1 MIDAQYSPFRGLGGR
16 NKNYKNMKNIIV
28 GLGEILWDL
37 LPGGKVLG
45 GAPAN
50 FAYQTSQ
57 FGFEGYAV
65 SAIGKDALGD
75 EIIESLSSKSLN
87 HKIERVDF
95 PNGTVQVTLDGKG
108 IPQYE
113 ICENVAWDNIPFTPE
128 IEDLARKAS
137 TVCFGSL
144 AQRSEVSHKTILRF
158 LELLPEDALKVF
170 DINLRQHFYSKEII
184 DNSLKHSNILKI
196 NDDEVVIVAE
206 LYGWNGLK
214 EAEICKKLVE
224 TYHLKLVILTKG
236 TNGSYVITSG
246 EEFLRPTPIVT
257 VADTVGAGDAFTA
270 GFVASLLRGKTIP
283 EAHKTAVDV
292 SAFVCTQHGAM
303 PVLPD
308 TLIN

>member
-1 MIDAQYSPFRGLGGR
+1 
-16 NKNYKNMKNIIV
+16 MKNIIV

-95 PNGTVQVTLDGKG
+95 PTGTVQVTLDGKG

-158 LELLPEDALKVF
+158 LELLPNDALKVF

-214 EAEICKKLVE
+214 EADICRKLVE
-224 TYHLKLVILTKG
+224 MYHLKLVILTKG

-246 EEFLRPTPIVT
+246 EEFFRPTPKVT

-283 EAHKTAVDV
+283 EAHKTAVEV

-303 PVLPD
+303 PILPD
-308 TLIN
+308 SLIY

>member
-95 PNGTVQVTLDGKG
+95 PTGTVQVTLDGKG

-144 AQRSEVSHKTILRF
+144 AQRSEVSRQTILRF
-158 LELLPEDALKVF
+158 LELLPHDALKVF
-170 DINLRQHFYSKEII
+170 DINLRQHFYTKEII

-206 LYGWNGLK
+206 LYGWNGLE
-214 EAEICKKLVE
+214 EAEICRKLVE
-224 TYHLKLVILTKG
+224 MYHLKLVILTKG

-246 EEFLRPTPIVT
+246 EEFFRPTPIVT

-308 TLIN
+308 TLIQ

>member
-1 MIDAQYSPFRGLGGR
+1 
-16 NKNYKNMKNIIV
+16 MKNIIV

-95 PNGTVQVTLDGKG
+95 PTGTVQVTLDGKG

-158 LELLPEDALKVF
+158 LELLPNDALKVF

-214 EAEICKKLVE
+214 EAEICRKLVE
-224 TYHLKLVILTKG
+224 MYNLKLVILTKG
-236 TNGSYVITSG
+236 TNGSYVITSC
-246 EEFLRPTPIVT
+246 EEFFRPTPKVT

-283 EAHKTAVDV
+283 EAHKTAVEV

>member
-1 MIDAQYSPFRGLGGR
+1 
-16 NKNYKNMKNIIV
+16 MKNIIV

-95 PNGTVQVTLDGKG
+95 PTGTVQVTLDGKG

-196 NDDEVVIVAE
+196 NDDEVVLVAG
-206 LYGWNGLK
+206 LYRWNGME
-214 EAEICKKLVE
+214 EAEVCRKLVE
-224 TYHLKLVILTKG
+224 MYNLKLVILTKG

-246 EEFLRPTPIVT
+246 EEFFRPTPKVT

-283 EAHKTAVDV
+283 EAHKTAVEV
-292 SAFVCTQHGAM
+292 SAFVCTQNGAM
-303 PVLPD
+303 PILPD
-308 TLIN
+308 SLIY

>member
-1 MIDAQYSPFRGLGGR
+1 
-16 NKNYKNMKNIIV
+16 MKNIIV

-95 PNGTVQVTLDGKG
+95 PTGTVQVTLDGKG

-158 LELLPEDALKVF
+158 LELLPNDALKVF
-170 DINLRQHFYSKEII
+170 DINLRQHFYSKDII

-214 EAEICKKLVE
+214 EAEICRKLVE
-224 TYHLKLVILTKG
+224 MYNLKLVILTKG
-236 TNGSYVITSG
+236 TNGSYVITSC
-246 EEFLRPTPIVT
+246 EEFFRPTPKVT

-283 EAHKTAVDV
+283 EAHKTAVEV

>member
-1 MIDAQYSPFRGLGGR
+1 
-16 NKNYKNMKNIIV
+16 MKNIIV

-95 PNGTVQVTLDGKG
+95 PTGTVQVTLDGKG

-214 EAEICKKLVE
+214 EADICRKLVE
-224 TYHLKLVILTKG
+224 MYHLKLVILTKG

-246 EEFLRPTPIVT
+246 EEFFRPTPKVT

-283 EAHKTAVDV
+283 EAHKTAVEV

-303 PVLPD
+303 PILPD
-308 TLIN
+308 SLIY

>member
-75 EIIESLSSKSLN
+75 EIIESLSSKSLK

-95 PNGTVQVTLDGKG
+95 PTGTVQVTLDGKG
-108 IPQYE
+108 IPQYK

-158 LELLPEDALKVF
+158 LELLPNDALKVF

-224 TYHLKLVILTKG
+224 MYHLKLVILTKG
-236 TNGSYVITSG
+236 TNGSYVITSC
-246 EEFLRPTPIVT
+246 EEFFRPTPKVT

-283 EAHKTAVDV
+283 EAHKTAVEV

>member
-95 PNGTVQVTLDGKG
+95 PTGTVQVTLDGKG

-113 ICENVAWDNIPFTPE
+113 ICENVAWDNIPFTAD
-128 IEDLARKAS
+128 IENLARKAS

-214 EAEICKKLVE
+214 EAEICRKLVE
-224 TYHLKLVILTKG
+224 MYNLKLVILTKG

-246 EEFLRPTPIVT
+246 EEFFRPTPKVT

-283 EAHKTAVDV
+283 EAHKTAVEV

>member
-1 MIDAQYSPFRGLGGR
+1 
-16 NKNYKNMKNIIV
+16 MKNIIV

-95 PNGTVQVTLDGKG
+95 PTGTVQVTLDGKG

-214 EAEICKKLVE
+214 EADICRKLVE
-224 TYHLKLVILTKG
+224 MYHLKLVILTKG

-246 EEFLRPTPIVT
+246 EEFFRPTPKVT

-283 EAHKTAVDV
+283 EAHKTAVEV

-303 PVLPD
+303 PILPD
-308 TLIN
+308 SLIQ

>member
-95 PNGTVQVTLDGKG
+95 PTGTVQVTLDGKG

-214 EAEICKKLVE
+214 EAEICRKLVE
-224 TYHLKLVILTKG
+224 MYNLKLVILTKG
-236 TNGSYVITSG
+236 TNGSYVITSC
-246 EEFLRPTPIVT
+246 EEFFRPTPKVT

-283 EAHKTAVDV
+283 EAHKTAVEV

>member
-1 MIDAQYSPFRGLGGR
+1 
-16 NKNYKNMKNIIV
+16 MKNIIV

-95 PNGTVQVTLDGKG
+95 PTGTVQVTLDGKG

-158 LELLPEDALKVF
+158 LELLPNDALKVF
-170 DINLRQHFYSKEII
+170 DINLRQHFYTKEII
-184 DNSLKHSNILKI
+184 DNSLRHSNILKI

-214 EAEICKKLVE
+214 EAEICRKLVE
-224 TYHLKLVILTKG
+224 MYHLKLVILTKG

-246 EEFLRPTPIVT
+246 EEFFRPTPKVT

-283 EAHKTAVDV
+283 EAHKTAVEV

>member
-1 MIDAQYSPFRGLGGR
+1 
-16 NKNYKNMKNIIV
+16 MKNIIV

-87 HKIERVDF
+87 HKIERVGF
-95 PNGTVQVTLDGKG
+95 PTGTVQVTLDGKG

-158 LELLPEDALKVF
+158 LELLPNDALKVF

-214 EAEICKKLVE
+214 EADICRKLVE
-224 TYHLKLVILTKG
+224 MYHLKLVILTKG

-246 EEFLRPTPIVT
+246 EEFFRPTPKVT

-283 EAHKTAVDV
+283 EAHKTAVEV
-292 SAFVCTQHGAM
+292 SAFVCTHHGAM